1 MTSQQYPPPD
11 QDNFQRTAQG
21 PLPNPDFLRRYE
33 EISPGSAE
41 QIIKMWEQQV
51 AHRQQLELEVAKS
64 EIRTVR
70 LGIAYALLLNVAILI
85 GAVALIL
92 NGHDTIGGL
101 LAIVNITSLLGS
113 VILNATMRPRSR
125 PASNHSANPSSARN
139 DAAQ

>member
-11 QDNFQRTAQG
+11 QDNFQRTEQG

-64 EIRTVR
+64 EIRTAR
-70 LGIAYALLLNVAILI
+70 FGIAYALLLNIAILI
-85 GAVALIL
+85 GAFVLIL

-113 VILNATMRPRSR
+113 VILNATMRPRTR
-125 PASNHSANPSSARN
+125 PPINRSANPSSARN